1 MKKAKIIIDWS
12 ILDKIVN
19 SMILSEQEKLN
30 FMKYI
35 WYMTKSEKKELA
47 SII

>member
-1 MKKAKIIIDWS
+1 MKKAKIIVDWS
-12 ILDKIVN
+12 ILDKIVD
-19 SMILSEQEKLN
+19 SIILSDIEKLN

-35 WYMTKSEKKELA
+35 WYMTTNEKQELV

>member
-19 SMILSEQEKLN
+19 SIILSEQEKLN

-35 WYMTKSEKKELA
+35 WYMTKNEKKELA

>member
-19 SMILSEQEKLN
+19 SIILSENEKLN
-30 FMKYI
+30 LMKYI
-35 WYMTKSEKKELA
+35 WYMTIREKQKLA